1 MFRPHVRKAF
11 IVVFCILLLLLIDRP
26 AYAYIGPGAGFAV
39 LSSFFMILAAFFLAL
54 VNLVSWPVRYVWRF
68 LRGKNAYKHAKV
80 KKIVIIGLDGLD
92 HELTT
97 NFMEQGK
104 LPAFSEL
111 SRNGRFAPLA
121 TTFPSISPVA
131 WSSFQTGVNPGKHNI
146 FDFMSP
152 DWKSYLP
159 QLSSAVIGNVS
170 RSVRFGKYHIPLG
183 KPLLK
188 ILRKSMP
195 FWNILG
201 DKGIF
206 TNIIRVPITFP
217 PEKTKG
223 LMLAAMCIPDLRGTQ
238 GSFTFYTSRAGH
250 ENRTGGTQLPV
261 HRVNGVFTAKM
272 PGPPNPLLREHTAIE
287 IAFSITPD
295 KHENRAVLQISSQR
309 KVLTIGEYS
318 DWIRIVFKAG
328 LGVKIN
334 GICRF
339 LLKSLHPELELYV
352 TPIQIDPDKPA
363 LPIAYPTVYST
374 YLAKKL
380 GPFATLGL
388 AEDTWALNERI
399 IDEKEFLQQVWDIH
413 EERER
418 MLFNALDNL
427 DQGVLACV
435 FDSSDRIQHT
445 FMRTLHPDHP
455 ANRDRDNVQY
465 QKAIEEMYIR
475 CDRLIARVKEK
486 LGPGALLIVMS
497 DHGFKPF
504 KRGVNVNRWLHDN
517 GYLVLKDKAQGGEWF
532 EGVDWSRTRAYAL
545 GLAGIYIN
553 RKGREGQGIV
563 TAGETQALDGDIQ
576 SQLRGLMD
584 PVRNEV
590 AIKEVFESAKVMKGP
605 YLPSAPDLIVG
616 YAPGYRASWHSVTG
630 TVLEELFTDNTKA
643 WSGDHCI
650 DPRAVPGV
658 FFCSKPVSN
667 EKLSIMDIAPTVLD
681 LFGIQVPSYMDGQV
695 LSVQL

>member
-1 MFRPHVRKAF
+1 MRPHVRKAF
-11 IVVFCILLLLLIDRP
+11 IIIFSILLLLLIDQP
-26 AYAYIGPGAGFAV
+26 VYAYIGPGAGFAV

-54 VNLVSWPVRYVWRF
+54 VNLVSWPVRYMWRF
-68 LRGKNAYKHAKV
+68 LRGKNAYKHAQV
-80 KKIVIIGLDGLD
+80 RQVVIIGLDGLD

-97 NFMEQGK
+97 NFMKQDK

-111 SRNGRFAPLA
+111 TRSGRFAPLA

-131 WSSFQTGVNPGKHNI
+131 WSSFQTGVNPAKHNI

-170 RSVRFGKYHIPLG
+170 KSVRFGKYHIPLG

-188 ILRKSMP
+188 ILRKSVP

-261 HRVNGVFTAKM
+261 HRVNGTFTAKM

-309 KVLTIGEYS
+309 VVLTIGEYS
-318 DWIRIVFKAG
+318 AWVRIVFQAG

-465 QKAIEEMYIR
+465 QQTIEEMYIR

-504 KRGVNVNRWLHDN
+504 KRGVNMNRWLHDN
-517 GYLVLKDKAQGGEWF
+517 GYLVLKDEAQGGEWF

-563 TAGETQALDGDIQ
+563 TPGETPALVRDIQ
-576 SQLRGLMD
+576 SKLRGLMD
-584 PVRNEV
+584 PLRNQV
-590 AIKEVFESAKVMKGP
+590 AISEIFESARVMKGP

-630 TVLEELFTDNTKA
+630 KVLEELFTDNTKA

-681 LFGIQVPSYMDGQV
+681 LFGIDVPSYMDGQV